1 MENKSFDYGG
11 MINSSA
17 QMVPNCLSAEFA
29 FWQTSHYYG
38 GLMQIP
44 IEEVKIRQRARKEF
58 IEIEELAESLNR
70 VGLLNPIIVD
80 QNKVLIAGQRRLEA
94 AKKLGWKTIEARV
107 LSVEDES
114 LALDIEIEENV
125 QRQQFSDEELLN
137 AFTRLNR
144 LKNPGFFV
152 RVWRSIKA
160 FFKRL
165 FGKKKESA
173 EV

>member
-11 MINSSA
+11 
-17 QMVPNCLSAEFA
+17 
-29 FWQTSHYYG
+29 
-38 GLMQIP
+38 LMQIP
-44 IEEVKIRQRARKEF
+44 IEKIKVRQRARKEF

-125 QRQQFSDEELLN
+125 QRQQFSNEELLN

-152 RVWRSIKA
+152 RIWRSIKA

-165 FGKKKESA
+165 FGKKKEA
-173 EV
+173 A

>member
-1 MENKSFDYGG
+1 MCDKQFGTNGASLF
-11 MINSSA
+11 ICR
-17 QMVPNCLSAEFA
+17 VCLIGK
-29 FWQTSHYYG
+29 HRIIMG

-94 AKKLGWKTIEARV
+94 AKKLGWKTIDAKV
-107 LSVEDES
+107 ISVEDES

-152 RVWRSIKA
+152 RLWRAIKA

-165 FGKKKESA
+165 FGKKKDSD